1 VLLRA
6 LQQNVSGWHLLKT
19 TNHLETNG
27 FLPGQPTR
35 SPDFQGCRLGRDEV
49 KDG

>member
-6 LQQNVSGWHLLKT
+6 LQQNVSGWHRLKT
-19 TNHLETNG
+19 IKYLAKNG
-27 FLPGQPTR
+27 FLPGQPPR
-35 SPDFQGCRLGRDEV
+35 SPDFQGCRLRRDEV